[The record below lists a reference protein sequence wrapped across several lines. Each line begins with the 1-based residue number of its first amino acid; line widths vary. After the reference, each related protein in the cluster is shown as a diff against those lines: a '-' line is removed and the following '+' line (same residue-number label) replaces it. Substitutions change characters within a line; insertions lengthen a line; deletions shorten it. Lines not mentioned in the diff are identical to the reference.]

1 MGAVTFWWLLL
12 FAMILWMTVKTAR
25 VSGGLAVLVFL
36 FWPAALLVVIKHWG
50 DPDGDV
56 RIPFAIALV
65 AALMAISSGQGAAE
79 DFVLEQAPYMTDAD
93 IESIRM
99 DNPELAEKIVAAR
112 ESAYAG
118 EGEYADE
125 DAYDEADEDYA
136 ADDAPVAAPSQP
148 PPARP
153 APVAAAPRDAVES
166 PTTDPAEPAAPAELP
181 SLASVGSRL
190 SYRLGR
196 VPMAPAQAELAL
208 PSEFRFAPTSTLYLI
223 AKIRGLPLDSETLG
237 WVVHRDVDM
246 GQEDAWFIE
255 VRFRPLSDLDL
266 APRPYAERV
275 GFGAYLARG
284 IGLDESRLGEGPFA
298 PAWSDASQTAT
309 VSVRPAGAEEELLD
323 AWAVRPVPGG
333 VLLFVM
339 RGSDPSRHELGL
351 RATRLIAGRVQP
363 QAALATEPDPDTG
376 LPPILALW
384 LEKAGG
390 RG

>member
-65 AALMAISSGQGAAE
+65 AAFMAISSGQSAAE

-99 DNPELAEKIVAAR
+99 HNPELAEKIVAAR
-112 ESAYAG
+112 ESAYA
-118 EGEYADE
+118 DE
-125 DAYDEADEDYA
+125 DGYAYEDEAYAEDE
-136 ADDAPVAAPSQP
+136 APVAAPSRP
-148 PPARP
+148 APART
-153 APVAAAPRDAVES
+153 APVAAVPRDAVES
-166 PTTDPAEPAAPAELP
+166 ASTDPAGPAAPAELP
-181 SLASVGSRL
+181 SLASVGGRL

-208 PSEFRFAPTSTLYLI
+208 PPEFRFAPTSTLYLI
-223 AKIRGLPLDSETLG
+223 AKIRGIPLEPETLG

-246 GQEDAWFIE
+246 GQEDAWFVE
-255 VRFRPLSDLDL
+255 VRFRPLAELQL

-284 IGLDESRLGEGPFA
+284 IGLDETRLGEGPFA
-298 PAWSDASQTAT
+298 PAWNDASQTAT
-309 VSVRPAGAEEELLD
+309 VSVRPTKAEEDLLD

-333 VLLFVM
+333 VLLFAM

-351 RATRLIAGRVQP
+351 RATRLLAGRVQL
-363 QAALATEPDPDTG
+363 QSVLATEPDPDTG